1 MELKKLLPHKAVDFI
16 KDSNKLKIIIILIIG
31 VFLMTFMPEDVEKK
45 EVHDTLNIQEQE
57 ERLENILSKINGA
70 GKVEVMITYYGSSQT
85 SIAYETKSEVEEKS
99 RQTDKR
105 AVMSGNSPVVI
116 QELYPKVKGVI
127 VVAQGADD
135 IGVKRALREAVTAA
149 MGVGASDVCVY
160 EKSLGG

>member
-1 MELKKLLPHKAVDFI
+1 MKKLLPRKAVDFI

-31 VFLMTFMPEDVEKK
+31 VFLMTFMPENGEKK
-45 EVHDTLNIQEQE
+45 EVQDTLNIQEQE

-85 SIAYETKSEVEEKS
+85 SIAYETKSEVEEES

-127 VVAQGADD
+127 VVAQGAGD
-135 IGVKRALREAVTAA
+135 IGVKHALREAVTAA